1 MTQQSFLVRLPWQL
15 EGSLPRDPERVELL
29 AMYLERCLLMHAV
42 RRGTTS
48 LYQAGQLQVP
58 AIQSIPAS
66 WSSIMRRRKTRR
78 SMRFSTCRPVNGRNS
93 SRKWPSERIPC
104 HMHVYILRN
113 QCPVLRP
120 FLSVV
125 EEENPWMSLITLR
138 LQGTSATV
146 AVRKV
151 CLRMFNNGYS
161 NILTGDFRS
170 LDTSMS
176 HE

>member
-15 EGSLPRDPERVELL
+15 EGSLLRDPERVELL
-29 AMYLERCLLMHAV
+29 AMYLERCLLMHAA
-42 RRGTTS
+42 RRGMIS
-48 LYQAGQLQVP
+48 LCQAEQPQVLATQL
-58 AIQSIPAS
+58 IPAS
-66 WSSIMRRRKTRR
+66 WNSIMRRRKMRR
-78 SMRFSTCRPVNGRNS
+78 SMRFSTCKPTNGRNS

-138 LQGTSATV
+138 LQGTFATV

-151 CLRMFNNGYS
+151 CLRILNNDCS
-161 NILTGDFRS
+161 NILTVDFRS
-170 LDTSMS
+170 LDPSMP